1 MSETMEVTMPR
12 PHKCRLVSELPDYE
26 CFRPDGIPVNE
37 SIVLSC
43 DEYEVIRLVD
53 FEQCTHAM
61 CAKRMGISRTT
72 VTEIYGAARYKLADC
87 LVNGKILE
95 IRGGNYR
102 YVKGKTKPVSVQI
115 EKKERNAM
123 RVAVTYENGQ
133 IFQHFGRTET
143 FKLYDLKDDKII
155 RTSLLDTNGQGH
167 GALASVLKEAKVD
180 VLICGGIGQGARDRL
195 AAAGIQI
202 IGGCSGQ
209 ADLVMENYRSGKL
222 QDDPEARCGCHHHE
236 GEHHCGHEC
245 HHE

>member
-1 MSETMEVTMPR
+1 
-12 PHKCRLVSELPDYE
+12 
-26 CFRPDGIPVNE
+26 
-37 SIVLSC
+37 
-43 DEYEVIRLVD
+43 
-53 FEQCTHAM
+53 
-61 CAKRMGISRTT
+61 
-72 VTEIYGAARYKLADC
+72 
-87 LVNGKILE
+87 
-95 IRGGNYR
+95 
-102 YVKGKTKPVSVQI
+102 
-115 EKKERNAM
+115 M

-209 ADLVMENYRSGKL
+209 ADLVMEDYRSGKL
-222 QDDPEARCGCHHHE
+222 RDDPEARCGCHHHE

>member
-1 MSETMEVTMPR
+1 MPR

-26 CFRPDGIPVNE
+26 CFRPDGIPVKE
-37 SIVLSC
+37 SVVLSC

-95 IRGGNYR
+95 IKGGNYR
-102 YVKGKTKPVSVQI
+102 YVKEKTKPVSVQI

-167 GALASVLKEAKVD
+167 GALASVLKEATVD

-209 ADLVMENYRSGKL
+209 ADLVMEDYRFGKL

>member
-1 MSETMEVTMPR
+1 MPR

-95 IRGGNYR
+95 IRAEIIVMLRKRQNL
-102 YVKGKTKPVSVQI
+102 
-115 EKKERNAM
+115 
-123 RVAVTYENGQ
+123 
-133 IFQHFGRTET
+133 FL
-143 FKLYDLKDDKII
+143 FKSK
-155 RTSLLDTNGQGH
+155 RRREMQC
-167 GALASVLKEAKVD
+167 V
-180 VLICGGIGQGARDRL
+180 
-195 AAAGIQI
+195 
-202 IGGCSGQ
+202 
-209 ADLVMENYRSGKL
+209 
-222 QDDPEARCGCHHHE
+222 
-236 GEHHCGHEC
+236 
-245 HHE
+245 